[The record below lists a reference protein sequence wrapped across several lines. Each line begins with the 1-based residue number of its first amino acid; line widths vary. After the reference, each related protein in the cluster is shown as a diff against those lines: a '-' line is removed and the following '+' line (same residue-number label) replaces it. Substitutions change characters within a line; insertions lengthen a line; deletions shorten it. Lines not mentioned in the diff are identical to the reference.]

1 MDREH
6 LISKYPAHP
15 GNLIMILHAI
25 QNDRPQ
31 HFISRADMR
40 SVARYLNITL
50 SAVYGVV
57 HYYSMFSDVPRGRH
71 VIRICQSPV
80 CRMMG
85 TAAVAARLEDLLG
98 VPAGAVTADGRFS
111 FETVECL
118 GHCDR
123 APAMML
129 DEAVHGELTP
139 AKLKAVIAALRRSP
153 GE

>member
-6 LISKYPAHP
+6 LIRKYPAHP
-15 GNLIMILHAI
+15 GNLIMILHEI
-25 QNDRPQ
+25 QNARPQ
-31 HFISRADMR
+31 HFISREDMR
-40 SVARYLNITL
+40 WVARYLNLTL

-57 HYYSMFSDVPRGRH
+57 HYYSMFSDLPRGRH

-85 TAAVAARLEDLLG
+85 TGSVAAILEDLLD
-98 VPAGAVTADGRFS
+98 VPVGTVTADGRFS

-123 APAMML
+123 APVMMV
-129 DEAVHGELTP
+129 DETVHGALTH
-139 AKLKAVIAALRRSP
+139 AKINAVIAALRPSP
-153 GE
+153 RK